1 MNASNFWHDSHFNT
15 PRCTRNGR
23 KDSVM
28 AYYVYKDGQGYWR
41 WRLRTANNRIIA
53 DSGESYHNTTD
64 CLAAITLVKGSGSAP
79 VYDA

>member
-1 MNASNFWHDSHFNT
+1 
-15 PRCTRNGR
+15 
-23 KDSVM
+23 M